1 VGATFGGR
9 RGVLIATLTI
19 ALAACGGSEDDAT
32 RAVTVT
38 ENASGHA
45 EYVAEADALCSQVLA
60 GSEVNESLA
69 ELRQIPETSPE
80 FRERAA
86 AHYRLILDL
95 AVGAKDELQAI
106 EPPEADRP
114 RVEEFFELNEETIEA
129 LRDVIAAI
137 ERGETSPDTINEYIG
152 LLAEGD
158 RLAEA
163 IGFEICGRT
172 GLG

>member
-1 VGATFGGR
+1 MSRGR
-9 RGVLIATLTI
+9 RGVLIATLAI
-19 ALAACGGSEDDAT
+19 GLAACGGSEDEAT
-32 RAVTVT
+32 RTVT

-80 FRERAA
+80 FPERAA

-114 RVEEFFELNEETIEA
+114 RVEEFFQLNEETIEA
-129 LRDVIAAI
+129 LRDVIAAM
-137 ERGETSPDTINEYIG
+137 ERGETSPDTINEYIS